1 MRYTINKTNYRDFGK
16 FSENRL
22 EHRSYFIP
30 FLTVE
35 AMRKTDWFTERAES
49 DAIIM
54 LSGELCIIRKPRNCL
69 TDWIR
74 TEQHFKRYPFRPLG
88 RKPATIRSTI

>member
-54 LSGELCIIRKPRNCL
+54 LSGEWDFMYYKKASQLPDRL
-69 TDWIR
+69 DTD
-74 TEQHFKRYPFRPLG
+74 
-88 RKPATIRSTI
+88 RSAFQKVSVPST